1 MADKT
6 TEPNNIISTED
17 NGVIKEN
24 EIKNTQLHSFFVSA
38 IKNIYNTE
46 NEDLKLTDSA
56 NSDVEL
62 ED

>member
-1 MADKT
+1 MADEN
-6 TEPNNIISTED
+6 TEFNNILSTE
-17 NGVIKEN
+17 EE
-24 EIKNTQLHSFFVSA
+24 EIKNNHLHSFFVSA

-46 NEDLKLTDSA
+46 NEDLELTDSA